1 MPDLLPTTLITRV
14 DGLLATEVDGE
25 TVLMH
30 VEQGQ
35 YYGLART
42 AHAIWELL
50 AAPQTLEQLS
60 AALGQRYAGAPQ
72 AIAADTRRFVEQ
84 LAAEALVTLTRPPR

>member
-30 VEQGQ
+30 VEQGR

-42 AHAIWELL
+42 AHVIWELL
-50 AAPQTLEQLS
+50 ATPLTLQQLCD
-60 AALGQRYAGAPQ
+60 LLEQRYASTPEQ
-72 AIAADTRRFVEQ
+72 IVADTRRFVEKM
-84 LAAEALVTLTRPPR
+84 AAESLVSLS

>member
-14 DGLLATEVDGE
+14 SGLLATEVDGE

-42 AHAIWELL
+42 AHVIWLL
-50 AAPQTLEQLS
+50 LEAPLTFEQLC
-60 AALGQRYAGAPQ
+60 AALQAKYSGQPEV
-72 AIAADTRRFVEQ
+72 IAADTRRFVEKM
-84 LAAEALVTLTRPPR
+84 AVEALVTLA

>member
-42 AHAIWELL
+42 AHVIWELL
-50 AAPQTLEQLS
+50 VVPRTFEQLCTELQ
-60 AALGQRYAGAPQ
+60 ARYSGPADVIG
-72 AIAADTRRFVEQ
+72 ADTRGFVEKM
-84 LAAEALVTLTRPPR
+84 AAEALVSLE

>member
-42 AHAIWELL
+42 AHVIWELL
-50 AAPQTLEQLS
+50 AAPLTFEQLCLTLQ
-60 AALGQRYAGAPQ
+60 AKYAGAPEV
-72 AIAADTRRFVEQ
+72 IAADTRRFVEKM
-84 LAAEALVTLTRPPR
+84 AVEALVTLS

>member
-42 AHAIWELL
+42 AHVIWELL
-50 AAPQTLEQLS
+50 EAPCTFEALCRTLQV
-60 AALGQRYAGAPQ
+60 RYAGPPDV
-72 AIAADTRRFVEQ
+72 IAADTRRFVEKM
-84 LAAEALVTLTRPPR
+84 AAEALVSLS

>member
-30 VEQGQ
+30 VERGQ

-42 AHAIWELL
+42 SHVIWELL
-50 AAPQTLEQLS
+50 AVPLTFEQLCS
-60 AALGQRYAGAPQ
+60 QLTQRFAGARDV
-72 AIAADTRRFVEQ
+72 IEADSRRFVQKMAEQ
-84 LAAEALVTLTRPPR
+84 ALVSLS

>member
-14 DGLLATEVDGE
+14 AGLLATEVDGE

-42 AHAIWELL
+42 AHAIWILL
-50 AAPQTLEQLS
+50 ETPHTVSQLCL
-60 AALGQRYAGAPQ
+60 ALQAKYAGPPELIEAE
-72 AIAADTRRFVEQ
+72 TRRFVEKMSV
-84 LAAEALVTLTRPPR
+84 EALVSLT

>member
-30 VEQGQ
+30 VERGQ

-42 AHAIWELL
+42 AHMIWELL
-50 AAPQTLEQLS
+50 ATPLTFEQLC
-60 AALGQRYAGAPQ
+60 ALLEQRYAGPPEV
-72 AIAADTRRFVEQ
+72 IAADSRRFVQKMAEQ
-84 LAAEALVTLTRPPR
+84 TLVALS

>member
-1 MPDLLPTTLITRV
+1 MPNLLPTTLITRV
-14 DGLLATEVDGE
+14 DGLLVTEVDGE

-42 AHAIWELL
+42 AHAIWQLL
-50 AAPQTLEQLS
+50 EAPQTLEQLCTE
-60 AALGQRYAGAPQ
+60 LGRRYAGAPE
-72 AIAADTRRFVEQ
+72 AIASDTRRFVEQ
-84 LAAEALVTLTRPPR
+84 MAAEALITLE

>member
-1 MPDLLPTTLITRV
+1 MSDILPTTLIARV

-30 VEQGQ
+30 VERGQ

-42 AHAIWELL
+42 AHVIWELL
-50 AAPQTLEQLS
+50 ATPQTFEQLC
-60 AALGQRYAGAPQ
+60 ALLAQRYAGTPEQ
-72 AIAADTRRFVEQ
+72 IAADSRRFVEKM
-84 LAAEALVTLTRPPR
+84 AAETLVTLS